1 MTLNQ
6 YQRRARVYMQGNVK
20 NDALY
25 LALGLGGEVGEVLE
39 KIKKEIRDG
48 IFEKKALQ
56 KELGDVLWYL
66 SQLSYAYDFDFEDVA
81 KANLSKLQSRYKRGT
96 IGGEGDNR

>member
-1 MTLNQ
+1 MTLNE
-6 YQRRARVYMQGNVK
+6 YQKRARIYIQGNVK

-48 IFEKKALQ
+48 VFEKRALQ

-66 SQLSYAYDFDFEDVA
+66 SQLSCAYDFDLEDVA
-81 KANLSKLQSRYKRGT
+81 KANLSKLRWRCKRGT
-96 IGGEGDNR
+96 IGGEGDDR

>member
-1 MTLNQ
+1 MTLNE
-6 YQRRARVYMQGNVK
+6 YQKRARMYMQGNVK

-48 IFEKKALQ
+48 VFEKKALQ

-81 KANLSKLQSRYKRGT
+81 KSNLSKLQDRYNRDV
-96 IGGEGDNR
+96 ISGEGDNR

>member
-6 YQRRARVYMQGNVK
+6 YQRRARVYMQGSVK

-81 KANLSKLQSRYKRGT
+81 KANLSKLQDRYKRGT